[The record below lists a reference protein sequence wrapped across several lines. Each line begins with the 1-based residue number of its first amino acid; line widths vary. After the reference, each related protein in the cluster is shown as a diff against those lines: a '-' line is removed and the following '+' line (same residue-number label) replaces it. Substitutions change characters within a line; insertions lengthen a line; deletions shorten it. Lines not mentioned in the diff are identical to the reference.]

1 MTEDHAA
8 EKPKNKAELGR
19 EVVKVMDEYEK
30 LMGLE
35 AVPAGVKDLI
45 GEMRDGRLELRQLYE
60 KMSKL
65 IDEEIGEEAKEWIV
79 GMQKRVKEYMEGEEN
94 METFAGDST
103 VDRMQRSVEVAEMA
117 DKLRNG
123 EKLSEK
129 QIRAAEAIVGREYW
143 GKMIR
148 SLKKGDKLVAVLVPG
163 AEFLKVK
170 YLNDEIFTPTIT
182 DGILEKKRKLVEE
195 KMKGEVLMHDY
206 KSDFIKLPENISPE
220 QISSVMEEIDK
231 EMTAYI
237 VGIVDSLMNLKST
250 DEKKKV
256 VLKKFISQLT
266 GNKGGYKLNFGT
278 TNIEGDTMDDKL
290 WAIAKASQT
299 CLTGREKGRYG
310 TEADEMET
318 VGEVNAIKELRGKIM
333 DSGNMVFD
341 ESGNAFEVFIKK
353 DDGKWM
359 MNRDVLR
366 DVRKGKFKP
375 GKGKENEHV
384 TVEIYAYVKK
394 INVIDSVKPFVH
406 DEIKDAE
413 EKIKENGE
421 IAENIEGNSLKAA
434 EKLDT
439 DEKDPNFTSRDR
451 FNKMAAE
458 MPNCQYVSID
468 VLDLGVDQLLE
479 YESLLQEVEESP
491 EADKKKKLKEI
502 SLKSGDQT
510 TERLKTFREITAQVV
525 REKLHLKKDEK
536 ILGSVGGDEL
546 MLAFD
551 GQKIKQE
558 EIEEIIFE
566 AKKRLKELESK
577 VEIRVAVAEAKKNIK
592 ADLSQQEKVAAHVD
606 AVSRTEAA
614 TIIAKEI
621 EDEARKLN
629 FKKIKAKGN
638 KDILKKLGELRGLM
652 TMSAEDGRARFS
664 PNCMVVEK
672 DGEFIVTYR
681 AEKDGAEETVS
692 LQYSVIK
699 ELLKDLSETVS
710 KEEKKEAAAA

>member
-1 MTEDHAA
+1 MTEDRAA
-8 EKPKNKAELGR
+8 EKPKNQAELGR

-35 AVPAGVKDLI
+35 AIPASVKDLI
-45 GEMRDGRLELRQLYE
+45 GEMRDGKLDLRQLFE
-60 KMSKL
+60 RMTNL
-65 IDEEIGEEAKEWIV
+65 IDEEIPEEAKEWIV
-79 GMQKRVKEYMEGEEN
+79 GMQKRVKEYMEGEKN
-94 METFAGDST
+94 KETYEGDT
-103 VDRMQRSVEVAEMA
+103 PEERMQKSIEVADIA

-129 QIRAAEAIVGREYW
+129 QIQTAEAIVGREYW

-163 AEFLKVK
+163 ADFLKIK
-170 YLNDEIFTPTIT
+170 HLNDEVFTPTIT
-182 DGILEKKRKLVEE
+182 NGILEKKQKLVKD
-195 KMKGEVLMHDY
+195 KMKGEVLLHDY
-206 KSDFIKLPENISPE
+206 KSDFIKVPENTSSE
-220 QISSVMEEIDK
+220 QIDSIMQEIDN
-231 EMTAYI
+231 EMTVFI
-237 VGIVDSLMNLKST
+237 TGIVDNLLNNEST

-256 VLKKFISQLT
+256 VLKKFKNKLT

-278 TNIEGDTMDDKL
+278 TTVDGDTMDDKL

-318 VGEVNAIKELRGKIM
+318 LGEVGAIKELRGKIM
-333 DSGNMVFD
+333 DSGNVVFD
-341 ESGNAFEVFIKK
+341 EDGNAFEIFTKK

-375 GKGKENEHV
+375 GKGNEDIAA
-384 TVEIYAYVKK
+384 EINTYVKK

-406 DEIKDAE
+406 EEIQDAE
-413 EKIKENGE
+413 EKIQKNGE
-421 IAENIEGNSLKAA
+421 IAKDVEGHSSEAA

-451 FNKMAAE
+451 FNKMVAE

-491 EADKKKKLKEI
+491 EADKIKKLKEI
-502 SLKSGDQT
+502 SLKSGDET
-510 TERLKTFREITAQVV
+510 TKRLKTFREITAQVI
-525 REKLHLKKDEK
+525 REKLHLEKDEK

-551 GQKIKQE
+551 GQKMKQE
-558 EIEEIIFE
+558 EIEEIVFE
-566 AKKRLKELESK
+566 AKKRLKEHESK
-577 VEIRVAVAEAKKNIK
+577 VEIRVVVAEAQKNIK
-592 ADLSQQEKVAAHVD
+592 ADISRQEKVAAHVD
-606 AVSRTEAA
+606 AVGRTEAA
-614 TIIAKEI
+614 TIVAKEI

-652 TMSAEDGRARFS
+652 TMSADDGRAHFA

-672 DGEFIVTYR
+672 DGEFIITYR
-681 AEKDGAEETVS
+681 AEKDGGEETVS
-692 LQYSVIK
+692 LQYGVIK
-699 ELLKDLSETVS
+699 ERLKDLSETVS
-710 KEEKKEAAAA
+710 QEEKKEAAAA